1 MTHTRVSIAIL
12 SAALAGAALGPSCAR
27 ESAFPR
33 GEDLPVLM
41 AEAAGSGT
49 VPRSQDDPARRAVR
63 LSLRVMLHLDSVHVE
78 EVGTRVRRPHLQGYF
93 MLSDS
98 YVGGSFPRQTADV
111 LREIER
117 LTREYVASVQG
128 YPEVLREM
136 LESTDLP
143 EDRREAL
150 VDEMSAAYAATQQ
163 TVIEVNRALERFVVE
178 AAKLY
183 EIPAGSPGAFKGMRE
198 GLEVSDNALMAQFN
212 RQVVVVNRAGDEL
225 DALLRSMTPEQ
236 ALPFSRMSLTTLVRE

>member
-1 MTHTRVSIAIL
+1 MLVPA
-12 SAALAGAALGPSCAR
+12 CAR

-41 AEAAGSGT
+41 AEAAEGGT
-49 VPRSQDDPARRAVR
+49 VPRTREDPARRAVR
-63 LSLRVMLHLDSVHVE
+63 MSLRVMLHLDSLHVA
-78 EVGTRVRRPHLQGYF
+78 EVGTRVRRPHLQSYF
-93 MLSDS
+93 LLSES
-98 YVGGSFPRQTADV
+98 YVGGSFPQQTADV

-128 YPEVLREM
+128 YPDVLRGM

-150 VDEMSAAYAATQQ
+150 VTEMSAAFAATQE
-163 TVIEVNRALERFVVE
+163 TVIEVNRALERFVAE

-183 EIPAGSPGAFKGMRE
+183 EIPAGSPSAFAAMRE
-198 GLEVSDNALMAQFN
+198 GLEVSDNTLMGQFN
-212 RQVVVVNRAGDEL
+212 RQVSVVNRAGNEM
-225 DALLRSMTPEQ
+225 DALLRSLTPEQ
-236 ALPFSRMSLTTLVRE
+236 ALPFSRMSLMTLVRH